1 MSTDIEKKQINAYDK
16 FLKGAAALVKKYEK
30 IGLAATKEFVK
41 DSISAAKNKMAAEMN
56 METVMKSLNGATA
69 EQIEGIKKYA
79 NELQKLGVTGD
90 EVQLSGVK
98 QLATNKL
105 GTETIKALLPGMNDL
120 IALQHGV
127 AATQQDAANTGNMLA
142 AVMTGQTD
150 VLAKA
155 GMKFSFAQGEILKY
169 GKESDKAS
177 TLAKI
182 LNDNIGGLSQT
193 MADTDIG
200 RIQNM
205 KNAWADVKEEVG
217 MVVLGLQGGLA
228 KWFVQYIPYIH
239 SITVNV
245 FQRIKEAIVRNAP
258 MINTLTEKI
267 KSFGRIM
274 KEVGIWGLDAFEK
287 IKEKINEN
295 MPAFEGVRGILD
307 ELRSG
312 AENIGLTF
320 DNAFKLFK
328 PILDWMKN
336 VGLPSIV
343 DSIGEICNGA
353 IKLYNFIKDK
363 WVIFEPI
370 IWGVAGALAFYNAAM
385 LVANINTIIYNSYV
399 AITIV
404 LKYMLATATAFL
416 SSGLGIAT
424 MVIGGLI
431 IAGVALYRNWDT
443 VKEKALVLWESIQSI
458 YGNVSTFFKN
468 VFNNALEGVLSFFR
482 PAAELINMVIDGV
495 NQINFTVPD
504 WVPKYGGMSF
514 GIDIPKIPAF
524 AMGTTYSRGG
534 LALLHERGGEIRHL
548 SSGEAIIPADKSQ
561 RLIEGA
567 SNAPNITINI
577 NGSNMST
584 DEVVNEMVTRLK
596 FTLANM

>member
-1 MSTDIEKKQINAYDK
+1 MSTDNEKKQINAYDK
-16 FLKGAAALVKKYEK
+16 FLKGATALVKKYEK
-30 IGLAATKEFVK
+30 IGLAATDKFVK

-56 METVMKSLNGATA
+56 MEAVMKNLNGVTA

-79 NELQKLGVTGD
+79 NELQKLGITGD

-98 QLATNKL
+98 QLAANKL
-105 GTETIKALLPGMNDL
+105 NADTIKALMPGMNDL
-120 IALQHGV
+120 IALQYGV
-127 AATQQDAANTGNMLA
+127 NASQQDAANAGNMLA
-142 AVMTGQTD
+142 AVMIGQTD
-150 VLAKA
+150 ALTKA
-155 GMKFSFAQGEILKY
+155 GIKFSSTQEEILKY
-169 GKESDKAS
+169 GKEADKTA
-177 TLAKI
+177 TLTQI
-182 LNDNIGGLSQT
+182 LKDNIGGLSKT
-193 MADTDIG
+193 MANTDLG

-217 MVVLGLQGGLA
+217 MVVLQLQGRLA
-228 KWFVQYIPYIH
+228 SWFVQYIPYIH
-239 SITVNV
+239 SITVNA
-245 FQRIKEAIVRNAP
+245 FQKIREAIERNAP
-258 MINTLTEKI
+258 MIHTVIDKI
-267 KSFGRIM
+267 KYLGGIM

-287 IKEKINEN
+287 IKEKVNEN

-443 VKEKALVLWESIQSI
+443 VKEKALSLWESIQSI
-458 YGNVSTFFKN
+458 FGNVASFFQN

-482 PAAELINMVIDGV
+482 PAAELINMVIDGI
-495 NQINFTVPD
+495 NQIKFTVPD
-504 WVPKYGGMSF
+504 WIPKYGGMSF
-514 GIDIPKIPAF
+514 GIEIPKIPAF
-524 AMGTTYSRGG
+524 AMGTTYSQGG
-534 LALLHERGGEIRHL
+534 LALLHERGGEIRRL
-548 SSGEAIIPADKSQ
+548 SSGETIIPADKSQ
-561 RLIEGA
+561 RLIERI

-577 NGSNMST
+577 NGSNMTT
-584 DEVVNEMVTRLK
+584 DEVVNEMVTKLK
-596 FTLANM
+596 LTLANM

>member
-1 MSTDIEKKQINAYDK
+1 MSTDNEKKQINAYDK
-16 FLKGAAALVKKYEK
+16 FLKGATALVKKYEK
-30 IGLAATKEFVK
+30 IGLAATDKFVK

-56 METVMKSLNGATA
+56 MEAVMKNLNGVTA

-79 NELQKLGVTGD
+79 NELQKLGITGD

-98 QLATNKL
+98 QLAANKL
-105 GTETIKALLPGMNDL
+105 NADTIKALMPGMNDL
-120 IALQHGV
+120 IALQYGV
-127 AATQQDAANTGNMLA
+127 NASQQDAANAGNMLA
-142 AVMTGQTD
+142 AVMIGQTD
-150 VLAKA
+150 ALTKA
-155 GMKFSFAQGEILKY
+155 GIKFSSTQEEILKY
-169 GKESDKAS
+169 GKEADKTA
-177 TLAKI
+177 TLTQI
-182 LNDNIGGLSQT
+182 LKDNIGGLSKT
-193 MADTDIG
+193 MANTDLG

-217 MVVLGLQGGLA
+217 MVVLQLQGRLA
-228 KWFVQYIPYIH
+228 SWFVQYIPYIH
-239 SITVNV
+239 SITVNA
-245 FQRIKEAIVRNAP
+245 FQKIREAIERNAP
-258 MINTLTEKI
+258 MIHTVIDKI
-267 KSFGRIM
+267 KYLGGIM

-287 IKEKINEN
+287 IKEKVNEN

-385 LVANINTIIYNSYV
+385 LVANINTIICNSYV

-443 VKEKALVLWESIQSI
+443 VKEKALSLWESIQSI
-458 YGNVSTFFKN
+458 FGNVASFFQN

-482 PAAELINMVIDGV
+482 PAAELINMVIDGI
-495 NQINFTVPD
+495 NQIKFTVPD
-504 WVPKYGGMSF
+504 WIPKYGGMSF
-514 GIDIPKIPAF
+514 GIEIPKIPAF
-524 AMGTTYSRGG
+524 AMGTTYSQGG
-534 LALLHERGGEIRHL
+534 LALLHERGGEIRRL
-548 SSGEAIIPADKSQ
+548 SSGETIIPADKSQ
-561 RLIEGA
+561 RLIERI

-577 NGSNMST
+577 NGSNMTT
-584 DEVVNEMVTRLK
+584 DEVVNEMVTKLK
-596 FTLANM
+596 LTLANM